1 MDGLREWECQFMCIV
16 FGSWIKTWFRLGS
29 LVISYKQS
37 ISLWN
42 ILSTFIK
49 LIRTYLHKL
58 TYLLNGLLNQQ
69 TVQKAIFLFDVT
81 KWFGW
86 VHALQVYLQVYTF
99 QHQLVYAEFFIWH
112 ILPLKWQ
119 CRFARAL
126 TNVVGYISWGGVLCL
141 PKPNWLW
148 SFSYGFG
155 W

>member
-16 FGSWIKTWFRLGS
+16 FGCWIKTWFRLGS
-29 LVISYKQS
+29 LAISYKQS

-58 TYLLNGLLNQQ
+58 TYILNGLLNQQ

-86 VHALQVYLQVYTF
+86 VHAFTSLYFSTSTCQCITFYLAYSST
-99 QHQLVYAEFFIWH
+99 EMTM
-112 ILPLKWQ
+112 PL
-119 CRFARAL
+119 RACAL
-126 TNVVGYISWGGVLCL
+126 MNVVGYI
-141 PKPNWLW
+141 
-148 SFSYGFG
+148 
-155 W
+155 